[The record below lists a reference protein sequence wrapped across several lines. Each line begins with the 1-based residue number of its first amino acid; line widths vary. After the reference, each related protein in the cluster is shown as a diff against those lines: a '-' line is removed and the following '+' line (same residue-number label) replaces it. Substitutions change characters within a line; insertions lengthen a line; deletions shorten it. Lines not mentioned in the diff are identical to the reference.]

1 MTVTMFGYLILI
13 NIDGYD
19 FISSLFILSLKEQCH
34 GDFAVLGQFCVKIIT
49 LRPGS
54 DAVLHMSRIECK

>member
-49 LRPGS
+49 LRLWS
-54 DAVLHMSRIECK
+54 